1 MPDSPDDFILD
12 LTATP
17 DAADRAYVLDH
28 LKAFNDAQSEVMR
41 AGRAQ
46 DAQLLHVY
54 LRDQQGQIMGGLI
67 ASTYWHWLDIDL
79 FWLDETVRRH
89 GWGARLIQ
97 AAEAEARQRG
107 CQWSKVGTFSFQ
119 ARGFYEKQGYRV
131 VGQVDDY
138 PPGATDFTLRKDL
151 M

>member
-1 MPDSPDDFILD
+1 MPDPAADFTLD

-17 DAADRAYVLDH
+17 DASDRAYVLEH
-28 LKAFNDAQSEVMR
+28 LKAFNDGQSEVMR
-41 AGRAQ
+41 IGRTQSALQ
-46 DAQLLHVY
+46 LHVY
-54 LRDQQGQIMGGLI
+54 LRDAQGQIMGGII
-67 ASTYWHWLDIDL
+67 ASTYWEWLDIAL

-89 GWGARLIQ
+89 GFGSRLIQ

-107 CQWSKVGTFSFQ
+107 CRWSRVGTFSFQ

-138 PPGATDFTLRKDL
+138 PPGATDFTLRKDFV
-151 M
+151 